1 MITVATLIPE
11 VLRAGGI
18 APLPPRPNKRPFDG
32 GDANWEGAGPS
43 NPKRARGD
51 IEDGRGVKAEESD
64 GEDEEDEEE
73 DRAVFL
79 QVSRVLHSDSASL
92 VTGFA
97 SGANCDA
104 AEPACPSSSQEN

>member
-1 MITVATLIPE
+1 M
-11 VLRAGGI
+11 LRAGGI
-18 APLPPRPNKRPFDG
+18 APLPLWAGKKRPFDDR
-32 GDANWEGAGPS
+32 DADPQDAGPS
-43 NPKRARGD
+43 GAKRARGYAQ
-51 IEDGRGVKAEESD
+51 EGREMKAEESD